1 MKSCTARIRL
11 VLIFPL
17 LFVLFGVIGANLFA
31 QSADTPTHKEYKNS
45 IDTCPMSPMFKIYA
59 IHYCRKIT
67 DHSELIAGPYYAN
80 IHYKDIG
87 NTNAPGFIVGY
98 RHYFWKALHLDY
110 QLMPQW
116 DHFYEKN
123 ENKTYP
129 LGFDLWNEF
138 RLGYVWDFKV
148 ASVPA
153 FINVQWPF
161 GFILITDDSAKPQSF
176 KDHAKDNPFFYF
188 PPMFFL
194 GVRF

>member
-1 MKSCTARIRL
+1 MHFRRHIQGKVILSRL
-11 VLIFPL
+11 LGAALCLTIVQVKAQPAEDGKRPGYKHSVDFCPVSPL
-17 LFVLFGVIGANLFA
+17 
-31 QSADTPTHKEYKNS
+31 
-45 IDTCPMSPMFKIYA
+45 FKIYA
-59 IHYCRKIT
+59 IHYCYRISPS
-67 DHSELIAGPYYAN
+67 SEIILAPYYAN

-87 NTNAPGFIVGY
+87 NTDAPGFIVGY
-98 RHYFWKALHLDY
+98 RRYIWSKLHVDY
-110 QLMPQW
+110 QLIPQW

-148 ASVPA
+148 GSLPA

-161 GFILITDDSAKPQSF
+161 GFSLYSDDTAKPESF
-176 KDHAKDNPFFYF
+176 KKHAKENPFFYK

-194 GVRF
+194 GIRF